1 MLKNKSDLT
10 PIKLRKINPKL
21 NEKPRLTT
29 KLSEKRLILKNI
41 LRTKSAKEKLL
52 STIEKQK
59 FNDLSHLFRNSQ
71 NSDIDIKWTLSL
83 RNADLKQNP
92 RENDKKT
99 FKFNKI
105 KPPSF
110 FERDMKNFI
119 KKKNERKDSYDDIFL
134 PNLIKYKNLFKKKL
148 SNTHGTTLNCR
159 SLLDFELNLRKH
171 GNENKKNKNKFIK
184 SSILLSK
191 QPKWDDR
198 ILITKKDDL
207 NLINYSMNLDK
218 FSNISCLDEKFVNR
232 PYQVIFKKYKYN
244 DKGIIYRKEY
254 IKDKNKAYNFLG
266 GYHVGPYLDNDN
278 YKERYYNDIV
288 ASMKPK
294 ERNQQNI
301 SYNFNLRKYKKMLN

>member
-83 RNADLKQNP
+83 RNADLKPNP
-92 RENDKKT
+92 KENDKKT

-159 SLLDFELNLRKH
+159 SLLNFELNLRKH
-171 GNENKKNKNKFIK
+171 DNENKRNKKKVNMSAI
-184 SSILLSK
+184 ILNK
-191 QPKWDDR
+191 QPKWDNT
-198 ILITKKDDL
+198 ILTIKKDDL
-207 NLINYSMNLDK
+207 NVINYSVDYNK
-218 FSNISCLDEKFVNR
+218 SSNISCLEEKFVNR
-232 PYQVIFKKYKYN
+232 PYKVVFKKIKINDNGYIYK
-244 DKGIIYRKEY
+244 KKY

-266 GYHVGPYLDNDN
+266 GIHVGPYIDNNN
-278 YKERYYNDIV
+278 YKEKEYNDIV

-301 SYNFNLRKYKKMLN
+301 SFNFNLRKYKKILQ

>member
-1 MLKNKSDLT
+1 MKNKTDLT
-10 PIKLRKINPKL
+10 SKIRRKTYSKTNSNSK
-21 NEKPRLTT
+21 T
-29 KLSEKRLILKNI
+29 KLSDKKLILRNI
-41 LRTKSAKEKLL
+41 LRTKSAKEKIL
-52 STIEKQK
+52 SSIEKQK
-59 FNDLSHLFRNSQ
+59 LNDLSHLYRNSQ

-83 RNADLKQNP
+83 RNSELELEQNSK
-92 RENDKKT
+92 ENNKRNL
-99 FKFNKI
+99 KFNKI

-110 FERDMKNFI
+110 FDRDIKDYI
-119 KKKNERKDSYDDIFL
+119 KKKNERTDSYDKIVL
-134 PNLIKYKNLFKKKL
+134 PNLLKYRNLFKKRL

-184 SSILLSK
+184 SSILLGK

-244 DKGIIYRKEY
+244 DKGIIYRKKY

-266 GYHVGPYLDNDN
+266 GYYVGPYLDNDN